1 MDWHRVADRLHLPVK
16 ECKKRLSSMDFVLQ
30 LEYLEQDLNG
40 FHRNDYFLAQ
50 IAHMLAMANSKD
62 PKAVKF
68 DTFLMKFDKKKPEVE
83 ASEELIKNKMAMSR
97 GLWGAMLGVQIP
109 IDDLLPEE
117 AEDEEPAVIR
127 GPWEDE

>member
-1 MDWHRVADRLHLPVK
+1 
-16 ECKKRLSSMDFVLQ
+16 MDFVLQ